1 MVVVVEGKKREL
13 LMGKGD
19 VGAGARRHG
28 DCFSKGW
35 RSRDGVGWG
44 GVIRS
49 YDGSGRAREKGCV
62 GSYRRGDGGI
72 IGGLLVG
79 SLLGV
84 WGDEGGFGGRLKV
97 ASLSTEGKINER

>member
-1 MVVVVEGKKREL
+1 M
-13 LMGKGD
+13 
-19 VGAGARRHG
+19 
-28 DCFSKGW
+28 
-35 RSRDGVGWG
+35 
-44 GVIRS
+44 
-49 YDGSGRAREKGCV
+49 REKGCV